1 LLKTS
6 IYIQIV
12 IRWASIHR
20 LSICII
26 DLPTTDDNTCY
37 GKTLRVMVGM
47 IDIIVLPG
55 FADTT
60 GSRQR
65 FTNRAIK

>member
-1 LLKTS
+1 
-6 IYIQIV
+6 
-12 IRWASIHR
+12 
-20 LSICII
+20 
-26 DLPTTDDNTCY
+26 
-37 GKTLRVMVGM
+37 MVGM

-65 FTNRAIK
+65 FTNRAIKTQNINVKDEFRPGMSAYNEC